1 MVMRLVLRRQTTDE
15 AVGMLVWRFPAVSP
29 PQLVRFHVVCL
40 APPLAPDL
48 VAPRSSKSQPWPA

>member
-29 PQLVRFHVVCL
+29 PQLVRFHV

-48 VAPRSSKSQPWPA
+48 AAPRSSKSQPWPA